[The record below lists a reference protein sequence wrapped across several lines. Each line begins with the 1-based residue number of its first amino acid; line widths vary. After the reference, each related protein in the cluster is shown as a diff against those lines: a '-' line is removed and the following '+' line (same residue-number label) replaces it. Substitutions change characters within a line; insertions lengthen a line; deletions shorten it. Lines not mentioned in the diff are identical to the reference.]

1 MVQWFELRK
10 RNTDFTFEFTK
21 SHKSILRLKE
31 PLKNTEEENY
41 PNCIF
46 RVDSGEWHSI
56 SYQRGKT
63 LARHRDILV
72 NGESAPCPFCRLC
85 EETASHLL
93 LTCFVEDRIWKW
105 C

>member
-1 MVQWFELRK
+1 MALPMQDIILRK
-10 RNTDFTFEFTK
+10 SK
-21 SHKSILRLKE
+21 ISSIKTL
-31 PLKNTEEENY
+31 
-41 PNCIF
+41 
-46 RVDSGEWHSI
+46 SGDWHSI

-105 C
+105 CYSWIWEASFRQKSRQTNRRFSSDEA

>member
-1 MVQWFELRK
+1 MTTMVQWFELRK

-46 RVDSGEWHSI
+46 RVDSGEWRVETHHMRL
-56 SYQRGKT
+56 RGHTK
-63 LARHRDILV
+63 
-72 NGESAPCPFCRLC
+72 
-85 EETASHLL
+85 
-93 LTCFVEDRIWKW
+93 
-105 C
+105 